1 MDLSP
6 IPLICGGKQMSN
18 NSQDIYKQLHELIQA
33 NKNKEIEC
41 REFLYHARTALVP
54 DTVLDFVYVE
64 KERRGTS
71 GDSDYIISVR
81 AQDETGL
88 ESVKAYIWELKAPQ
102 CYMFEKD
109 TENRLRPSKELI
121 QAENQ
126 LLHYYHEHKGS
137 ELSRNDF
144 GITHSDNINFGGIII
159 GCHHRRVKGHFAD
172 EVKKAKLLE
181 KALMIRIRYIYDPL
195 HIRIVQWDY
204 ILDLLKPSTVLQPQ
218 KTEEIKFGIGSLS
231 PANIVISST

>member
-1 MDLSP
+1 
-6 IPLICGGKQMSN
+6 MSN
-18 NSQDIYKQLHELIQA
+18 NSQDIYNQLHALIRA
-33 NKNKEIEC
+33 TENKELEC
-41 REFLYHARTALVP
+41 REFLYHARNALVP

-81 AQDETGL
+81 VEDETGL

-109 TENRLRPSKELI
+109 TENRLRPSKELV

-137 ELSRNDF
+137 ELFRNEF
-144 GITHSDNINFGGIII
+144 EITHSDNINFGGIII
-159 GCHHRRVKGHFAD
+159 GCHHRRVKGRFSD
-172 EVKKAKLLE
+172 EVKRGKLLE
-181 KALMIRIRYIYDPL
+181 KALMIRRKYIYDPL

-204 ILDLLKPSTVLQPQ
+204 ILDLLKPSIALQPQ
-218 KTEEIKFGIGSLS
+218 MTEEIKIDIGSLS
-231 PANIVISST
+231 PENIVVSST